1 MKPGGSNTIAV
12 RVDNGSQPNSRW
24 YSGSGIYRNVW
35 LTVLDPVHVAYNGAF
50 VTTPS
55 VSTGSAS
62 VSVAADVENQSSS
75 SQSVTLTAEIRD
87 SSGTVVATNTTA
99 ASSVGAGVT
108 STLTQS
114 LTVSSPHLWSTDAP
128 YLYQAKLT
136 LRSGTST
143 LDTYVVPLGL
153 RSYSFDAS
161 KGFSLN
167 GQSLKL
173 WGTANHHDFG
183 AIGTAYHR
191 RALERELQILKGM
204 GVNALRTSHNPPV
217 PELLELADEMGFLV
231 MDEAFDVWETGKNG
245 LNDYHLFFTK
255 WAQTDLQDFV
265 RRDRN
270 HPSVIMWS
278 IGNEIPGAS
287 TATASSLIKWVK
299 ALDATRPVTWACND
313 MGNAT
318 NQAVAAL
325 LDLQGYNYLQNG
337 SVTSPIFDGQ
347 HSAHPDWKIFGSEME
362 SGARSRG
369 FYSTAQDNPATWGGC
384 DDAVKECSDY
394 PDTNASPAGYEQM
407 YVIEMNRPW
416 FAGEFDWTGF
426 DYGGEPWPYASDAK
440 SSYFGVVDTAGF
452 PKNGY
457 YFWQSRRTAAP
468 MVHIFPHWNWTTGT
482 TVNVWVYSNCD
493 SVELFLNGK
502 SLGSKSFTSSS
513 AASLGWT
520 VPWSSGAL
528 VAKGTKGGAV
538 VATDEVD
545 TAGAAAKV
553 GLSVDR
559 MAIAADG
566 WDLAYVTALIQ
577 DAAGATVPTAGNGIT
592 FAVSGP
598 GKLVGADNGDPMDFT
613 AYSSPTRKAFNGK
626 ALAIVQSTGA
636 AGQITVTA
644 AASGLGT
651 GSVSTSAQ

>member
-1 MKPGGSNTIAV
+1 
-12 RVDNGSQPNSRW
+12 
-24 YSGSGIYRNVW
+24 
-35 LTVLDPVHVAYNGAF
+35 
-50 VTTPS
+50 
-55 VSTGSAS
+55 
-62 VSVAADVENQSSS
+62 
-75 SQSVTLTAEIRD
+75 
-87 SSGTVVATNTTA
+87 
-99 ASSVGAGVT
+99 
-108 STLTQS
+108 
-114 LTVSSPHLWSTDAP
+114 
-128 YLYQAKLT
+128 
-136 LRSGTST
+136 
-143 LDTYVVPLGL
+143 
-153 RSYSFDAS
+153 
-161 KGFSLN
+161 
-167 GQSLKL
+167 
-173 WGTANHHDFG
+173 
-183 AIGTAYHR
+183 
-191 RALERELQILKGM
+191 
-204 GVNALRTSHNPPV
+204 
-217 PELLELADEMGFLV
+217 
-231 MDEAFDVWETGKNG
+231 
-245 LNDYHLFFTK
+245 
-255 WAQTDLQDFV
+255 
-265 RRDRN
+265 
-270 HPSVIMWS
+270 MWS

-287 TATASSLIKWVK
+287 TATASNLIKWVK
-299 ALDATRPVTWACND
+299 ALDSTRPVTWACND

-347 HSAHPDWKIFGSEME
+347 HAAHPDWKIFGSEME

-369 FYSTAQDNPATWGGC
+369 FYSAAQDNPATWGGC

-416 FAGEFDWTGF
+416 FSGEFDWTGF
-426 DYGGEPWPYASDAK
+426 DYGGEPWPYANDAK
-440 SSYFGVVDTAGF
+440 GSYFGIVDTAGF

-457 YFWQSRRTAAP
+457 YFWQSRRTTAP
-468 MVHIFPHWNWTTGT
+468 MVHIFPHWNWTAGT

-513 AASLGWT
+513 TASLGWT

-528 VAKGTKGGAV
+528 VAKGTKSGAV

-559 MAIAADG
+559 TAIAADG

-577 DAAGATVPTAGNGIT
+577 DADGATVPIASNGVT
-592 FAVSGP
+592 FTVSGP

-636 AGQITVTA
+636 TGQITVTA
-644 AASGLGT
+644 TASGLGT